1 MNGFRF
7 NAITNMN
14 DISNRYSPKV
24 LILSR
29 GFKKKWI
36 PTLKI
41 LKKIFLSTYFDEILF
56 W

>member
-7 NAITNMN
+7 NTITNMN

-29 GFKKKWI
+29 G
-36 PTLKI
+36 
-41 LKKIFLSTYFDEILF
+41 LKKMNTYFKNFKEDFLSSTYFDEILF
-56 W
+56 